1 MATRT
6 ISAKI
11 TVEGE
16 KKFNEQ
22 LSAINRNLRAMS
34 AELKAEEA
42 AFRANGGSLKSLS
55 NAYQAQQNIL
65 AQQKEKVRALEEAY
79 KSLDAAGEGNSQSAD
94 DYRRKL
100 NLAKAEMHNTEAA
113 MKKTKAA
120 MDQLSSGAK
129 SSAKAVGEL
138 GTSAEQ
144 SSKGIGVMGVAL
156 GNVLANLGQ
165 RGVQLL
171 KEIGQT
177 GISYNAQME
186 KYSVA
191 LTTALGNTEAAASA
205 IEAIRQDAAATPYS
219 MDGLVQANSLLI
231 STGESAE
238 EARATIMA
246 LSNAVSA
253 TGGGNDELNRMAY
266 NLQQIKNTGKAATV
280 DIKQF
285 AMAGIDIYGVL
296 ADYTGKSTE
305 EVKEMTISYQML
317 SKALQAAAQEG
328 GRYFGAN
335 AAQAETLNGQL
346 STLAD
351 NAKMKLGEA
360 FEGVSNTLRD
370 RLLPAANEFVQNLDV
385 NEVINDF
392 EDLLTVV
399 VAVGGAMAG
408 LKLAKGISSFADDI
422 IAVIKNAKEYVTIFE
437 SADLVTAALGGSLT
451 KMETILGVLAGK
463 IPLVTAKQLALN
475 AAAAAFPGA
484 ALAVA
489 IGAVTYG
496 LNQMREAEQSVKE
509 GAEGLIGDLLDS
521 GDIEAL
527 TAKLTELSDVYEK
540 MKSQPGVERDLIS
553 ENQYR
558 VAIEMLTAEIQ
569 ELNAAEAEH
578 QAYLASAEGK
588 TETLTNSMQ
597 ELMMA
602 YEESYNAARSSLEG
616 QFDLFEQV
624 GQQAILSTD
633 QMIAGMNSQAE
644 YYNQYAD
651 NLNMIQGLTGGALG
665 FNEALVAS
673 LNDGSAQSVQYAA
686 SLVAGY
692 QEALAQGEGAAQTYI
707 DNINAAYE
715 GQQAALDSAA
725 KSMAE
730 SQTNFDKI
738 TAELAE
744 TAAQMPE
751 DMNQAEEMKTSADA
765 TIQAYIDGLSEK
777 EGPLVEMA
785 AALGAAVSAAFNS
798 NVSFDLPDV
807 GGSGG
812 GSGSSGEGSNAE
824 GRSMQ
829 NYVPGFAAGLERV
842 PYDNFLARLHKD
854 EMVLT
859 ARDAEMIRRAGGRA
873 QSVTNIYLY
882 PQTVDEGTIDYIY
895 NRFSLRLGQEV

>member
-79 KSLDAAGEGNSQSAD
+79 RSLDAAGKGNSQSAD

-113 MKKTKAA
+113 MKKTRAA
-120 MDQLSSGAK
+120 MDQLRSGAK

-144 SSKGIGVMGVAL
+144 GAKGIGVMGVAL

-253 TGGGNDELNRMAY
+253 TGGGNDELNRMAF
-266 NLQQIKNTGKAATV
+266 NLQQIKNTGQAATV

-370 RLLPAANEFVQNLDV
+370 RLLPAANEFVNGLDI
-385 NEVINDF
+385 EKILADFDKLLITAAAAGGALAAIKAAAKINDMASDF
-392 EDLLTVV
+392 RNVVSALTSYRIGLGATAIAEAVLNKELTVSQV
-399 VAVGGAMAG
+399 IYGTLGGAID
-408 LKLAKGISSFADDI
+408 LAT
-422 IAVIKNAKEYVTIFE
+422 V
-437 SADLVTAALGGSLT
+437 
-451 KMETILGVLAGK
+451 
-463 IPLVTAKQLALN
+463 KQLALN
-475 AAAAAFPGA
+475 AATTAFPGA
-484 ALAVA
+484 AVVA
-489 IGAVTYG
+489 AITGVIVGIKA
-496 LNQMREAEQSVKE
+496 LNDQAAETTDQLLGDVLENNNIEEVKSKLEELRAEYARVEAEFNTAYSEVTWFDVK
-509 GAEGLIGDLLDS
+509 ALGD
-521 GDIEAL
+521 A
-527 TAKLTELSDVYEK
+527 V
-540 MKSQPGVERDLIS
+540 S
-553 ENQYR
+553 E
-558 VAIEMLTAEIQ
+558 
-569 ELNAAEAEH
+569 AAEHYDTLVAKEQEH

-730 SQTNFDKI
+730 SQTNFDKV

-751 DMNQAEEMKTSADA
+751 DMNQAEEMKTSADE

-785 AALGAAVSAAFNS
+785 SALGAAVSAAFNS

-807 GGSGG
+807 GGAGG
-812 GSGSSGEGSNAE
+812 GSDGSGGSSNAG

-829 NYVPGFAAGLERV
+829 NYVPGFATGLERV

-873 QSVTNIYLY
+873 HNVTNIYLY